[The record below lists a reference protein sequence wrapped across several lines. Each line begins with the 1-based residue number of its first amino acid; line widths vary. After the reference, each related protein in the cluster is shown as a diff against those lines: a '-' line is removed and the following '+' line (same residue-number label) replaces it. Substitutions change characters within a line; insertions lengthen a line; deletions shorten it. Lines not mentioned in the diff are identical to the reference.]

1 MGAMSARRTRAAS
14 GAFIR
19 CLALLP
25 TLLFGAVLLLDAA
38 PAVAHSYI
46 SPTLTVAVQTEALN
60 VTFSKPTSGDV
71 QGTFVQY
78 RTKSPQG
85 NWQDAGSKSKAQC
98 FGQAP
103 VQTDCS
109 ITISSLTGGTTYQVR
124 GSFRAANHHH
134 WSSPVDGTPT
144 ASTTQSNN
152 ANLSALT
159 ATSSTSST
167 GSFSAL
173 SIGTFAAA
181 TIAYTAS
188 VANTITHVK
197 LTPTR
202 AQANATIK
210 VAKSGSTLTAVN
222 SGSASA
228 AIALSVGANAILVEV
243 TAQDTTT
250 KKTYTVTVTR
260 ASATA
265 TPTAQWANSTYSVT
279 ETDADQELAVTINFS
294 AATTDAVI
302 LTVGNSGT
310 ATRSGTDWEYKSGT
324 TCGVAASGVTST
336 TCTLVIKGDNLEESA
351 ETIIL
356 TLTAVVSGT
365 VTIGTTSAT
374 TITITDDDSP
384 TQSSNANLSA
394 LTASSSTS
402 SGGTFSSLSIGTFAS
417 ATTAYTASVANT
429 ITHVKL
435 TPTRAQANATI
446 KVGKSGSLT
455 AVNSGSAST
464 AISLS
469 EGANAIL
476 VEVTAQ
482 DSTKKTY
489 TVTVTRAAATT
500 TAPVWSATLTPE
512 ALGSGGQGCST
523 KTNCDSKLTDN
534 SFTVGSTDFYFTH
547 LAEYDSGTF
556 SGQLRFQLNQ
566 APNNALK
573 AMKLCVGSTSF
584 SLSSPLDTLFFFAN
598 ANLAWSAGTG
608 VFLSIVGNSAACP
621 SAPATPTVTLSA
633 TPTTVAEGSSVTVT
647 ATLSAAAAATF
658 TIPITITAD
667 SAETTDY
674 SAPGSLE
681 IAFGATTGTAT
692 ITTAQDTDTYDE
704 TFTVALGALPT
715 GVSAGSTTSVVIT
728 IDDDDAATTTPTTVT
743 LVAEPNPVVEGEQ
756 IILTMT
762 LSKAPVADFSIV
774 ARVTSSTAEE
784 GDHGFTEDLRFDFP
798 IGVTEASSIVAT
810 TVDADTD
817 DETFTVGLGTLPSG
831 VVAGDPASVT
841 ITITDKTPSVRFSAT
856 SIRLNE
862 GTTTTYTAR
871 LSAQPSA
878 RVTMA
883 LNTNTKLNEKLTVAP
898 ENLAFT
904 TSNWNTP
911 QPVTLTAKTDA
922 DSEHDEVDL
931 FYSLSG
937 DSDYTGLPASNRTV
951 KVLVVDADGSA
962 FPTVSLSASA
972 NRVTE
977 GSPVTITAALSAVLT
992 TDVVIPISL
1001 IAGTAEPDDYGTLD
1015 SITIP
1020 SGDLTATATLTTNQD
1035 IDTDDETL
1043 TVQLGAQLPLTVDA
1057 GSPTSL
1063 SLTIE
1068 DDEPISSLPTV
1079 SLSAT
1084 PNPVRENESLTI
1096 TATLSSAVDRDVTI
1110 AITLTPGGGAVDAD
1124 AGDYGA
1130 LNSITI
1136 PANSTSASESI
1147 RINDDSDD
1155 KDKETFTITLGNLPV
1170 GVRAGSQREVVVT
1183 IDDDDPLGL
1192 ILSANPP
1199 RVGPGGTV
1207 VVTAMLDE
1215 RPPSDATVTIEVVG
1229 DTAADA
1235 AKVSEDYTSDP
1246 ILPTTLTIPTNA
1258 QSSSN
1263 AVTIEIAQNAT
1274 IGRTIT
1280 LTATTPIG
1288 GLTLTYEQVIT
1299 IVNDLE
1305 PVHQAVVPEVAR
1317 AVAGRVSGAI
1327 SARIGQVFE
1336 ASGSATSGASASLG
1350 GQRTLSGALVTHA
1363 PNLLNGHRPMRDLLH
1378 NSHFVLP
1385 LNGGGG
1391 NNGASSLSLWGGG
1404 KYTSLS
1410 GENDGQS
1417 FDGSLQGAQLGV
1429 DTKLR
1434 DNLLAGMALS
1444 WSQGAFDYETEAGKQ
1459 GDYEIDLISLHP
1471 YFGGRGEQME
1481 WWASAGYG
1489 SGEVEISPDDG
1500 LASTND
1506 VTLQTLSVGG
1516 SGQMW
1521 ADETGA
1527 HIRLKGEFTQTEM
1540 EIEESAV
1547 QPDSLTVSAT
1557 LIRIAL
1563 EARRTQSLRNGRS
1576 LTPSLSLG
1584 ARHDGGDGNTGT
1596 GAEMRGTVHYHNPR
1610 TGVSAS
1616 ASMHTLLGRS
1626 DYEEWG
1632 IMGMVRLSAGADGQ
1646 GLSFEMSPAY
1656 GNSGG
1661 ADASGSGSGQIWSN
1675 GLREDAAHIAEDA
1688 GGQLEMRLGYGLPT
1702 PGERDGLLT
1711 PWSGMTLHDDGNR
1724 YRLGLD
1730 WATGGPFTLRLH
1742 GERRETVGADAD
1754 HAVLLKGE
1762 ARF

>member
-14 GAFIR
+14 GASIR
-19 CLALLP
+19 RLAHLSSALLVGA
-25 TLLFGAVLLLDAA
+25 LCLFDPA
-38 PAVAHSYI
+38 PAAAQTTTVWTA
-46 SPTLTVAVQTEALN
+46 TLTVADQFGQKGCQEGSCATRLTDDDFTV
-60 VTFSKPTSGDV
+60 
-71 QGTFVQY
+71 
-78 RTKSPQG
+78 
-85 NWQDAGSKSKAQC
+85 GSKSY
-98 FGQAP
+98 
-103 VQTDCS
+103 S
-109 ITISSLTGGTTYQVR
+109 ITYLFTNSSNALAMGFGVSFSGTDLNSYKLCVGTTAFNF
-124 GSFRAANHHH
+124 SSATKSNNAAQWNNSGLS
-134 WSSPVDGTPT
+134 WSAGDTISLKIATSCT
-144 ASTTQSNN
+144 ATTQSNN

-159 ATSSTSST
+159 ASSSTSST

-173 SIGTFAAA
+173 SIGTFASA

-210 VAKSGSTLTAVN
+210 VGKSGSLTAVN
-222 SGSASA
+222 SGSASD
-228 AIALSVGANAILVEV
+228 AISLSTGANAILVEV
-243 TAQDTTT
+243 TAQDST
-250 KKTYTVTVTR
+250 KKTYTVTITR
-260 ASATA
+260 A
-265 TPTAQWANSTYSVT
+265 
-279 ETDADQELAVTINFS
+279 
-294 AATTDAVI
+294 AAT
-302 LTVGNSGT
+302 
-310 ATRSGTDWEYKSGT
+310 
-324 TCGVAASGVTST
+324 
-336 TCTLVIKGDNLEESA
+336 
-351 ETIIL
+351 
-356 TLTAVVSGT
+356 
-365 VTIGTTSAT
+365 
-374 TITITDDDSP
+374 
-384 TQSSNANLSA
+384 QSNNANLSA
-394 LTASSSTS
+394 LTATSSTS
-402 SGGTFSSLSIGTFAS
+402 STGSFSALSIGTFAS

-455 AVNSGSAST
+455 AVNSGSASA
-464 AISLS
+464 AIALS
-469 EGANAIL
+469 TGANAIL

-489 TVTVTRAAATT
+489 TVTITRAASTT
-500 TAPVWSATLTPE
+500 TTTTTTVWSATLTVDEDSGLFGCDNTQATQDNCSSATVLTDDDFTFGGSTYQFE
-512 ALGSGGQGCST
+512 AAYWDSSLQQFFVTFRGTGGVLQASNVKSTLSSLTLNVDGTAFAFSGGDAAQTGLSWVYRPA
-523 KTNCDSKLTDN
+523 TNWVDGQ
-534 SFTVGSTDFYFTH
+534 TV
-547 LAEYDSGTF
+547 
-556 SGQLRFQLNQ
+556 
-566 APNNALK
+566 
-573 AMKLCVGSTSF
+573 
-584 SLSSPLDTLFFFAN
+584 SLSLT
-598 ANLAWSAGTG
+598 
-608 VFLSIVGNSAACP
+608 
-621 SAPATPTVTLSA
+621 APTTNPTVTLSA

-647 ATLSAAAAATF
+647 ATLSAALQAAIE
-658 TIPITITAD
+658 IPITLTAG
-667 SAETTDY
+667 SAEDGDY
-674 SAPGSLE
+674 GTLNSIRINL
-681 IAFGATTGTAT
+681 GATSGTAT
-692 ITTAQDTDTYDE
+692 ITTAQDTDTDDE
-704 TFTVALGALPT
+704 TFTVALGTLPT

-728 IDDDDAATTTPTTVT
+728 IDDDDAAPTTPTTVT

-774 ARVTSSTAEE
+774 ARVTSSTAEK

-898 ENLAFT
+898 ENLSFT
-904 TSNWNTP
+904 TSDWNTP

-922 DSEHDEVDL
+922 DSDHDEVDL

-951 KVLVVDADGSA
+951 KVLVVDADGAA

-1124 AGDYGA
+1124 EVDYGA

-1155 KDKETFTITLGNLPV
+1155 KDNETFTITLGTLPV

-1336 ASGSATSGASASLG
+1336 ASGNATSASASLG

-1363 PNLLNGHRPMRDLLH
+1363 PNLLNGHRPVRDLLH

-1385 LNGGGG
+1385 LNGGGGG

-1489 SGEVEISPDDG
+1489 SGEIEISPNDG

-1540 EIEESAV
+1540 EIEESAE
-1547 QPDSLTVSAT
+1547 QPDSLTLSAT

-1596 GAEMRGTVHYHNPR
+1596 GAEMHGSVLYDNPR

-1616 ASMHTLLGRS
+1616 VAMHTLLGRS

-1632 IMGMVRLSAGADGQ
+1632 IMGMVRLAAGADGQ
-1646 GLSFEMSPAY
+1646 GLSFEMRPAY
-1656 GNSGG
+1656 GNSGVN
-1661 ADASGSGSGQIWSN
+1661 SGSDQIWSN
-1675 GLREDAAHIAEDA
+1675 GLRENIAREA
-1688 GGQLEMRLGYGLPT
+1688 SGRLEMRLGYGLSAS
-1702 PGERDGLLT
+1702 GERDGLLT
-1711 PWSGMTLHDDGNR
+1711 PWSGMTLQENSTR

-1730 WATGGPFTLRLH
+1730 WKTAGSFTLRLS
-1742 GERRETVGADAD
+1742 GERQETIGADAA
-1754 HAVLLKGE
+1754 HAILLKGE

>member
-1 MGAMSARRTRAAS
+1 MNPHFQTTQATQTVHIADDDANFVAVDTTTITPPPPPPPPPPSTGADSTAGAMNARRQGFHPARGAA
-14 GAFIR
+14 IR
-19 CLALLP
+19 RLALLP
-25 TLLFGAVLLLDAA
+25 AALLAAALALLAAQPAQASHGYSASQFAAATVTTAQSGQLTVTAA
-38 PAVAHSYI
+38 PSSLGSNQFDGHIVRWRI
-46 SPTLTVAVQTEALN
+46 
-60 VTFSKPTSGDV
+60 
-71 QGTFVQY
+71 
-78 RTKSPQG
+78 KSPQG
-85 NWQDAGSKSKAQC
+85 SW
-98 FGQAP
+98 
-103 VQTDCS
+103 QTDTSFNTGYIFGSSCQPNDKTQCS
-109 ITISSLTGGTTYQVR
+109 TTISSLTNGTVYQLQLGLR
-124 GSFRAANHHH
+124 TSGHNH
-134 WSSPVDGTPT
+134 WPSGTSGIVEGTPS
-144 ASTTQSNN
+144 AGTTQSNN

-159 ATSSTSST
+159 AASSTSST
-167 GSFSAL
+167 DTFSAL
-173 SIGTFAAA
+173 SIGTFAA
-181 TIAYTAS
+181 
-188 VANTITHVK
+188 
-197 LTPTR
+197 
-202 AQANATIK
+202 
-210 VAKSGSTLTAVN
+210 
-222 SGSASA
+222 
-228 AIALSVGANAILVEV
+228 
-243 TAQDTTT
+243 
-250 KKTYTVTVTR
+250 
-260 ASATA
+260 
-265 TPTAQWANSTYSVT
+265 
-279 ETDADQELAVTINFS
+279 
-294 AATTDAVI
+294 
-302 LTVGNSGT
+302 
-310 ATRSGTDWEYKSGT
+310 
-324 TCGVAASGVTST
+324 
-336 TCTLVIKGDNLEESA
+336 
-351 ETIIL
+351 
-356 TLTAVVSGT
+356 
-365 VTIGTTSAT
+365 
-374 TITITDDDSP
+374 
-384 TQSSNANLSA
+384 
-394 LTASSSTS
+394 
-402 SGGTFSSLSIGTFAS
+402 

-446 KVGKSGSLT
+446 KVGKSGSTLT
-455 AVNSGSAST
+455 AVNSGSASG

-489 TVTVTRAAATT
+489 TVTVTRAAAAAVT
-500 TAPVWSATLTPE
+500 PVWSATLTVKDVGLVPVGDE
-512 ALGSGGQGCST
+512 LGCRNDSTGGKCSDTSVLSDDDFTFGSPSVIYTIQNFEHSSNNLFFIFDKDVTTALDT
-523 KTNCDSKLTDN
+523 L
-534 SFTVGSTDFYFTH
+534 
-547 LAEYDSGTF
+547 
-556 SGQLRFQLNQ
+556 
-566 APNNALK
+566 
-573 AMKLCVGSTSF
+573 KLCVGSTAFAF
-584 SLSSPLDTLFFFAN
+584 SSATHSTNSAEWSTSAINWSVGDVVSSN
-598 ANLAWSAGTG
+598 
-608 VFLSIVGNSAACP
+608 IVSSGAACP
-621 SAPATPTVTLSA
+621 SAPATPMVTLSA
-633 TPTTVAEGSSVTVT
+633 MPTTVAEGSSVTVT

-692 ITTAQDTDTYDE
+692 ITTAQDTDTDDE
-704 TFTVALGALPT
+704 TFTVALGTLPT

-728 IDDDDAATTTPTTVT
+728 IDDDDAAPTTPTTVT

-841 ITITDKTPSVRFSAT
+841 ITITDTTPSVRFSAT

-883 LNTNTKLNEKLTVAP
+883 LNTNTRLNEKLTVAP

-951 KVLVVDADGSA
+951 KVLVVDADGAA

-1084 PNPVRENESLTI
+1084 PNPVREGSSLTI

-1110 AITLTPGGGAVDAD
+1110 AITLAPGGGAVAAD

-1155 KDKETFTITLGNLPV
+1155 KDNETFTITLGTLPV

-1215 RPPSDATVTIEVVG
+1215 RPPSDAMVTIEVVG

-1246 ILPTTLTIPTNA
+1246 ILPTTLTIPTTA

-1336 ASGSATSGASASLG
+1336 ASGNATSASASLG

-1363 PNLLNGHRPMRDLLH
+1363 PNLLNGHRPVRDLLH

-1385 LNGGGG
+1385 LNGGGGG

-1489 SGEVEISPDDG
+1489 SGEIEISPNDG

-1527 HIRLKGEFTQTEM
+1527 HIRLKGEFTQSEM

-1584 ARHDGGDGNTGT
+1584 ARHDSGDGNTGT
-1596 GAEMRGTVHYHNPR
+1596 GAEMHGTVHYNNPR

-1646 GLSFEMSPAY
+1646 GLSFEMRPAY
-1656 GNSGG
+1656 GNG
-1661 ADASGSGSGQIWSN
+1661 ADASGSGNGQIWSN
-1675 GLREDAAHIAEDA
+1675 GLREDTAPIADNA
-1688 GGQLEMRLGYGLPT
+1688 SGRLEMRLGYGLSAS
-1702 PGERDGLLT
+1702 GERDGLLT
-1711 PWSGMTLHDDGNR
+1711 PWSGMTLQENSTR

-1730 WATGGPFTLRLH
+1730 WKTAGSFTLRLS
-1742 GERRETVGADAD
+1742 GERQETAGADTA
-1754 HAVLLKGE
+1754 HAILLKGE